1 MIIHS
6 TGKGF
11 KPAIAL
17 ILILFALAQ
26 IILAFYGP
34 VSLTRTPSLMVA
46 PFSHAG
52 AGLNTD
58 EAEELTRGIEAA
70 YASAGSSSVKPQR
83 LVEEYLMPTDRSLS
97 DISDRASALELAR
110 ELGVLRLVQ
119 PVLSSWD
126 GELSLYLW
134 LYDTV
139 EGRQIAS
146 QSFKASSLDGLIRS
160 LTGPEFAEAFDIP
173 VAGLTPFDY
182 SFFLFL
188 GLEILLAFLLLRPK
202 PCGLFNQSLII
213 LGVTLYLFAF
223 FFARNANMDYVQRF
237 VAHGGELKM
246 AGDTARQQLEAAL
259 RFLPLLVLNLG
270 LYLFPGGSR
279 HQLFAGKKLVPGRA
293 IRSNPPAGG
302 ISASIPAA
310 VEGVVRHTPGLLAAW
325 LSGLLY
331 TLALPSLFKLQG
343 IPVLS
348 FVALI
353 PLFLFCRRASRG
365 EAAAAVMAFA
375 SLQVM
380 LINFWHSTYS
390 YVSLPFTVLLSL
402 AQWFIFLPVLVWIL
416 RRPGR
421 SWIFLVPSAWVVF
434 DWLRGMGFLAYP
446 WGMLGT
452 SLYSWT
458 VFIQAASLTGVWGIS
473 WLVIAFNA
481 VIAELLSAREH
492 RRSLLAG
499 AAALLLIPL
508 SFGVLT
514 LVFAP
519 EPEESI
525 TVLLVQHNRDPRKH
539 DYAESLDALL
549 ALSEDGLVQAS
560 EEGKTVD
567 LVAWPET
574 AFVPDIRFWM
584 RPGNQGRPR
593 RKLAERMLSAVDSW
607 DTWLVTG
614 SSDHTRLPK
623 EGDTDYPEISHNS
636 TYLITPDGEIESI
649 YHKIKL
655 VPFTEYFPFKEE
667 LPAVYEQLD
676 KFDVTDWTPG
686 SESLLH
692 RQPKAPFTTPICFED
707 IMPGHV
713 RRFVA
718 EGTRLIVNV
727 SNDYW
732 SLSPV
737 EGMQHGVNGLF
748 RAVENRVPLV
758 RSTTSGLTLA
768 ADPWGRVLETL
779 TFYEEGFLLAELPTA
794 PPGKTMYTRFGDWF
808 PLLLSIIIL
817 VSSVKRLSIRSLF
830 VTLKRHDV

>member
-1 MIIHS
+1 MTS
-6 TGKGF
+6 PAGKNLF
-11 KPAIAL
+11 TPALSLAL
-17 ILILFALAQ
+17 ILCALGEVF
-26 IILAFYGP
+26 LAFYGP

-46 PFSHAG
+46 PFSHTG
-52 AGLNTD
+52 AGLSD
-58 EAEELTRGIEAA
+58 SQAEELTRSIEAA
-70 YASAGSSSVKPQR
+70 FATAGSSSVKPQA
-83 LVEEYLMPTDRSLS
+83 LIEEYLMPSGRSLA
-97 DISDRASALELAR
+97 DIDSRESAMELAR

-119 PVLSSWD
+119 PVLSAWG

-139 EGRQIAS
+139 EGEPISSESFRAS
-146 QSFKASSLDGLIRS
+146 NLSALMESLE
-160 LTGPEFAEAFDIP
+160 GPEFAEAFDIP
-173 VAGLTPFDY
+173 VPGLTPFDY

-188 GLEILLAFLLLRPK
+188 ALELLLALLLLLRRPA
-202 PCGLFNQSLII
+202 GLFNQGLII
-213 LGVTLYLFAF
+213 LGSTLYLFAF

-237 VAHGGELKM
+237 VAHGGDLKM
-246 AGDTARQQLEAAL
+246 AADTASQQLEAAL
-259 RFLPLLVLNLG
+259 RFLPLILLNLT
-270 LYLFPGGSR
+270 LYLFPGGSMHR
-279 HQLFAGKKLVPGRA
+279 FFARKKTMQDRA

-310 VEGVVRHTPGLLAAW
+310 AEGVMRHTPGLLAGW

-331 TLALPSLFKLQG
+331 TLALPSLFRLQG
-343 IPVLS
+343 VPVLS

-365 EAAAAVMAFA
+365 EAAASIMAFA

-380 LINFWHSTYS
+380 LVNFWHSTYS

-402 AQWFIFLPVLVWIL
+402 AQWLIFLPLLVWL
-416 RRPGR
+416 FRRPGR
-421 SWIFLVPSAWVVF
+421 SWILTVPSAWIVF

-452 SLYSWT
+452 ALYPWT
-458 VFIQAASLTGVWGIS
+458 LCIQVASLTGVWGVS

-481 VIAELLSAREH
+481 VIAQLLTARER

-508 SFGVLT
+508 GFGVLT
-514 LVFAP
+514 LTFAP
-519 EPEESI
+519 EPAKSI

-549 ALSEDGLVQAS
+549 SLSEDGLARAA
-560 EEGKTVD
+560 EEEKSVD

-574 AFVPDIRFWM
+574 AFVPDIRFWT
-584 RPGNQGRPR
+584 RPANEGRPR
-593 RKLAERMLSAVDSW
+593 RKLAEKMLSAADSW

-614 SSDHTRLPK
+614 SSDHTRLPE

-636 TYLITPDGEIESI
+636 TYLISPEGEIESI

-686 SESLLH
+686 SEYLLH
-692 RQPKAPFTTPICFED
+692 RHPKAPFTTPICFED

-718 EGTRLIVNV
+718 EGARLIVNV

-758 RSTTSGLTLA
+758 RATTSGLSLA
-768 ADPWGRVLETL
+768 ADPWGRVLGSL
-779 TFYEEGFLLAELPTA
+779 GFFEEGWLLAEIPEA
-794 PPGKTMYTRFGDWF
+794 PPGTTLYARLGDWF
-808 PLLLSIIIL
+808 PLLLTALLIVL
-817 VSSVKRLSIRSLF
+817 VVVRGF
-830 VTLKRHDV
+830 VYYLKRNDFY

>member
-1 MIIHS
+1 MTS
-6 TGKGF
+6 
-11 KPAIAL
+11 PAAKNLFRPALSL
-17 ILILFALAQ
+17 ILLLFALAEAL
-26 IILAFYGP
+26 LAFYGP
-34 VSLTRTPSLMVA
+34 ISLTRTPSLMVA
-46 PFSHAG
+46 PFSRGG
-52 AGLNTD
+52 AALND
-58 EAEELTRGIEAA
+58 GQMEELTRSIEAA
-70 YASAGSSSVKPQR
+70 FATAGSSSVKPQA
-83 LVEEYLMPTDRSLS
+83 LVEEYLMPSGRSLA
-97 DISDRASALELAR
+97 DIDSRESAMELAR

-119 PVLSSWD
+119 PVLSAWE
-126 GELSLYLW
+126 GELALYLW

-139 EGRQIAS
+139 GGEPISSESFRAS
-146 QSFKASSLDGLIRS
+146 NLSALMESLE
-160 LTGPEFAEAFDIP
+160 GPEFAEAFDIP
-173 VAGLTPFDY
+173 VPGLTPFDY

-188 GLEILLAFLLLRPK
+188 ALELLLALLLLLRRPA
-202 PCGLFNQSLII
+202 GLFNQGLII
-213 LGVTLYLFAF
+213 LGSTLYLFAF

-237 VAHGGELKM
+237 VAHGGDLKM
-246 AGDTARQQLEAAL
+246 AADTASQQLEAAL
-259 RFLPLLVLNLG
+259 RFLPLILLNLT
-270 LYLFPGGSR
+270 LYLFPGGSLQR
-279 HQLFAGKKLVPGRA
+279 FFADKKTLQDRA
-293 IRSNPPAGG
+293 IRSNPPSGG

-310 VEGVVRHTPGLLAAW
+310 VESFMHHTPGLLAGW

-331 TLALPSLFKLQG
+331 TLALPSLFRLQG
-343 IPVLS
+343 VPVLS

-365 EAAAAVMAFA
+365 GAATSVMAFA

-380 LINFWHSTYS
+380 LVNFWHSTYS

-402 AQWFIFLPVLVWIL
+402 AQWLIFLPLLVWLL

-421 SWIFLVPSAWVVF
+421 GWILTVPSSWIVF
-434 DWLRGMGFLAYP
+434 DWLRSMGFLAYP

-452 SLYSWT
+452 ALYPWT
-458 VFIQAASLTGVWGIS
+458 LFIQVASLTGVWGVS
-473 WLVIAFNA
+473 WLVVAFNA
-481 VIAELLSAREH
+481 AIAELLTVGE
-492 RRSLLAG
+492 RRRPLLVG
-499 AAALLLIPL
+499 AAALVLLPL
-508 SFGVLT
+508 SFGALT
-514 LVFAP
+514 LVLAP
-519 EPEESI
+519 KPEESI

-549 ALSEDGLVQAS
+549 SLSEDGLARAA
-560 EEGKTVD
+560 EEGRTVD

-584 RPGNQGRPR
+584 RRGNEGRAR

-614 SSDHTRLPK
+614 SSDHTRLPE

-636 TYLITPDGEIESI
+636 TYLISPEGEIGSI

-686 SESLLH
+686 SEYLLH
-692 RQPKAPFTTPICFED
+692 RHPRAPFTTPICFED
-707 IMPGHV
+707 IMPAHV

-718 EGTRLIVNV
+718 EGARLIVNV

-758 RSTTSGLTLA
+758 RATTSGLTLA
-768 ADPWGRVLETL
+768 ADPWGRVLGSL
-779 TFYEEGFLLAELPTA
+779 GFFEEGRLLAEIPEA
-794 PPGKTMYTRFGDWF
+794 PPGMTLYARLGDWF
-808 PLLLSIIIL
+808 PLLLGALLIIL
-817 VSSVKRLSIRSLF
+817 VVVRVF
-830 VTLKRHDV
+830 VYYLKKE